1 MSVAKHHRTPQ
12 SSRFCAAIALFFLGM
27 FPVDPL
33 QAQFPNSQQ
42 PSPATS
48 QTNLVLHRP
57 CVLLKNDNVLFG
69 DAHQLGEFILIRTGP
84 DDELRL
90 PRSEVAC
97 WAKSL
102 TDLYQYRLDHRPT
115 TDLRQHLIDGN
126 WCLQYDLL
134 ELAAKELGAAKAI
147 APEHPD
153 VQLLESQLQRRRQP
167 TETSSG
173 SIETTSFLQASFPE
187 PESES
192 NRIDPEIL
200 KSFSSHV
207 QSTLINRCGRCHHQH
222 SQRNWQLLVPSPG
235 TRATARMTRENLTST
250 LRMVDP
256 NDPQNSPLW
265 IKATS
270 PHGGTE
276 APLTARNAKAVV
288 ALRQWLQQTTQ
299 LVAPAQ
305 ADNAKTTT
313 PQPQQAAYSEP
324 QSLES
329 NSAVTPVSFESEIV
343 AMPISSANSNAPARL
358 PAVANP
364 FDPSLFNRRF
374 HRRDQ

>member
-1 MSVAKHHRTPQ
+1 MTVPKQHRTPQ
-12 SSRFCAAIALFFLGM
+12 TNRFCAVIVWFFLGM
-27 FPVDPL
+27 IPVVSL
-33 QAQFPNSQQ
+33 QAQFPNAQL
-42 PSPATS
+42 PDPTTS
-48 QTNLVLHRP
+48 ESTVVLHRP
-57 CVLLKNDNVLFG
+57 CVLLKNDKVLFG
-69 DAHQLGEFILIRTGP
+69 DAHQLGEFILVRTGP

-115 TDLRQHLIDGN
+115 ADLRQHLIDAN
-126 WCLQYDLL
+126 WCLQYELLDL
-134 ELAAKELGAAKAI
+134 ATKELNAAKAI
-147 APEHPD
+147 ASEHPE

-167 TETSSG
+167 TEPSIAT
-173 SIETTSFLQASFPE
+173 IETTSFLQESLPE

-192 NRIDPEIL
+192 NQIDPLIL
-200 KSFSSHV
+200 KNFSSHV
-207 QSTLINRCGRCHHQH
+207 QSTLINRCGRCHNQH
-222 SQRNWQLLVPSPG
+222 SQRNWQLLVPSGG

-256 NDPQNSPLW
+256 NDPQNSPLL

-276 APLTARNAKAVV
+276 APLTVRNAKAVV
-288 ALRQWLQQTTQ
+288 ALRQWLQQTTRM
-299 LVAPAQ
+299 VAPAQ
-305 ADNAKTTT
+305 SDHAASTT
-313 PQPQQAAYSEP
+313 PKSQQTAYSEP
-324 QSLES
+324 ESLES
-329 NSAVTPVSFESEIV
+329 NSAVIPVSFESEI
-343 AMPISSANSNAPARL
+343 AATPTPSANSNAPARL
-358 PAVANP
+358 PTVANP